1 MTKHVQNEKA
11 GKGYGLFYSYGWKR
25 NLRAVLISFGICI
38 LLQIIT
44 ASLIDSQVIDHFDAA
59 MAIMPILGL
68 FFGIWG
74 VIGCLIGRMILL
86 YFFAILA
93 VMSGDT
99 TFWVYVALESV
110 RTLIYCALPCFLWY
124 AIRLRKEDRVRFPR
138 LDTASHVVKYYLIM
152 VVDVAVYVLM
162 NVFSVGGFGLTSG
175 YTILDWIALF
185 TQYLDVVLILGI
197 PLMVV
202 ISRIRYKTVTINE
215 RLVLA
220 FLFIGVLASVLA
232 GFLVYR
238 TTRFLNPALFD
249 DYEAFMESM
258 EDFTE
263 ESAKIY
269 ERYEAFW
276 NRLYI
281 VLAIML
287 NALLWLEM
295 ILMSVIEKKVTKP
308 LLRLTNVMEDYT
320 SAESFMDAARVKEE
334 CGPYKEGY
342 GEVSTLTTVCSDMV
356 TEIDEYTRNLEQ
368 VTEEKHRIGTELDIA
383 SRIQKDM
390 LPNIF
395 PPFPDRPE
403 IELFASMQPAREVGG
418 DFYDFYFIDQD
429 HLVLTIADVSD
440 KGIPASLFMVISK
453 TLLQDHAHNGGSP
466 KEILTYVNHQ
476 LCQTN
481 TSFMFCT
488 VWLGILD
495 LRTGEMVAA
504 NAGHE
509 YPILRGPD
517 GVFSLVEAKHDP
529 PLGLRDGFRY
539 HEYNMKLSPG
549 DCLFQYTDGVTEA
562 TNTQQE
568 MFGEELLTKV
578 LNEAPDDTP
587 EALINRTH
595 DAIHSFVKEA
605 AQFDDITMLCVK
617 YMGNISDEKQNRAE
631 ITVPARID
639 QLEKVTDFIE
649 EKLEGTGCESA
660 EIFSLTLAVEE
671 IFVNI
676 ASYAYDSKEGD
687 ARIIY
692 SFDPETRK
700 VEIVFMDQGIPFD
713 PTTRTAPEEAYQE
726 AGNRQV
732 GGLGIHIVKKTM
744 DEVKY
749 SYAGGNVLTITKKI

>member
-1 MTKHVQNEKA
+1 MAKHDQNDNQ
-11 GKGYGLFYSYGWKR
+11 GKGYGLFYNNGWKR
-25 NLRAVLISFGICI
+25 NLRAVLISFGICA
-38 LLQIIT
+38 LLQFVT
-44 ASLIDSQVIDHFDAA
+44 AYLLDFQVADHFDAS
-59 MAIMPILGL
+59 MAVMPILGL

-74 VIGCLIGRMILL
+74 VIGCLFGRMILV
-86 YFFAILA
+86 YIFVAFA
-93 VMSGDT
+93 VMSGYP
-99 TFWVYVALESV
+99 TFWNYAALETA
-110 RTLIYCALPCFLWY
+110 RTLVYCALPCFLWY
-124 AIRLRKEDRVRFPR
+124 AIRLPGEDKVRFPR
-138 LDTASHVVKYYLIM
+138 LDTAGHVVKYYLIM
-152 VVDVAVYVLM
+152 VVDVALYVVM
-162 NVFSVGGFGLTSG
+162 NVFVNSGFSLPEGFTM
-175 YTILDWIALF
+175 LDWAALL
-185 TQYLDVVLILGI
+185 TQYLDVVLVLGI
-197 PLMVV
+197 PLMVIV
-202 ISRIRYKTVTINE
+202 SRIRYKTVTINE

-220 FLFIGVLASVLA
+220 FLIIGVLASVLA
-232 GFLVYR
+232 VFLVYR
-238 TTRFLNPALFD
+238 TTRLLDPSVFD
-249 DYEAFMESM
+249 DYEEFINSM
-258 EDFTE
+258 EDVTE
-263 ESAKIY
+263 ESVKVY

-276 NRLYI
+276 NRIYI

-287 NALLWLEM
+287 NVLLWLEM

-308 LLRLTNVMEDYT
+308 LLHLTDVMEDYT
-320 SAESFMDAARVKEE
+320 SEESFMDAARVKEE
-334 CGPYKEGY
+334 CWPYKVGY

-356 TEIDEYTRNLEQ
+356 TEIDEYTKNLEQ
-368 VTEEKHRIGTELDIA
+368 VTADKQRIGTELDIA

-476 LCQTN
+476 LCQSN

-495 LRTGEMVAA
+495 LRTGDMVAA

-509 YPILRGPD
+509 YPVLRGQD
-517 GVFSLVEAKHDP
+517 GVFRLVEAQHDP

-539 HEYNMKLSPG
+539 HEYEMKLSPG

-562 TNTQQE
+562 TDTKEE
-568 MFGEELLTKV
+568 MFGEERLTEV
-578 LNEAPDDTP
+578 LNAAPKDAQP
-587 EALINRTH
+587 EAFIGRVQ
-595 DAIHSFVKEA
+595 DAIDSFVKEA

-617 YMGNISDEKQNRAE
+617 YMGNIGAKKQYQAE
-631 ITVPARID
+631 ITVPAHLD

-649 EKLEGTGCESA
+649 EKLAETGCESA
-660 EIFSLTLAVEE
+660 EVFSLTLAVEE

-676 ASYAYDSKEGD
+676 ASYAYEGKEGE
-687 ARIIY
+687 ARILF
-692 SFDPETRK
+692 SFDPESRNA
-700 VEIVFMDQGIPFD
+700 EIVFMDHGIPFD
-713 PTTRTAPEEAYQE
+713 PTTRPSPEITQE
-726 AGNRQV
+726 AGNRPV

-749 SYAGGNVLTITKKI
+749 TYAGGNVLTIIKKI